1 MLKIHLCQLHYNL
14 RITKQRFNL
23 FIYAYVFIY
32 MYINTHMDG
41 KHIEWKIL
49 FTSMTSIIWKTHL
62 YICTFYTLRL
72 QKKRKNI
79 LNICH
84 TWQISSDRENWFFKY
99 FCKQRNEDFTS
110 HYVFVIIPIKK
121 CSGII
126 IILWFVWI
134 CIYDSYE

>member
-1 MLKIHLCQLHYNL
+1 
-14 RITKQRFNL
+14 
-23 FIYAYVFIY
+23 
-32 MYINTHMDG
+32 MYINIHMDG
-41 KHIEWKIL
+41 KHNRWKIL

-121 CSGII
+121 CSGVI
-126 IILWFVWI
+126 IILWFVWYAYTSI
-134 CIYDSYE
+134 RVWNEIYCEIYINLHLYDFFLTVILRN

>member
-1 MLKIHLCQLHYNL
+1 
-14 RITKQRFNL
+14 
-23 FIYAYVFIY
+23 

-121 CSGII
+121 CSGVI
-126 IILWFVWI
+126 IILWFVWYAYTSI
-134 CIYDSYE
+134 RVWNEIYCEIYINLHLYDFFFNSNTS